1 MYELQS
7 MLMARGG
14 LAAVVLHQ
22 MFYIMEDRMARE
34 LGTVEDVDLEVAMEA
49 SCGGEIVVNV
59 WQTRPCLL
67 TPRRGLAVA
76 VMELLHASEA
86 RGAR

>member
-1 MYELQS
+1 MP
-7 MLMARGG
+7 GG
-14 LAAVVLHQ
+14 RSVAPDVPHHGGSNGTRA
-22 MFYIMEDRMARE
+22 

-49 SCGGEIVVNV
+49 SCDGEMLENLV
-59 WQTRPCLL
+59 QTRPCLL

-76 VMELLHASEA
+76 MMELLSASEA